1 MAGQGPRTRV
11 HHDAEPA
18 TSTGSNPEFRLCVA
32 LDEDGK
38 PGGFLRIVPVYGD
51 APGYT
56 LDLMRRDPDTP
67 NGMTEFLLTR
77 TLMQLDELGYSS
89 GSR

>member
-1 MAGQGPRTRV
+1 MSLSRDVEGL
-11 HHDAEPA
+11 
-18 TSTGSNPEFRLCVA
+18 NPEFRLCVA
-32 LDEDGK
+32 LDEDDQ

-51 APGYT
+51 EPGYT

-77 TLMQLDELGYSS
+77 TIMQLDDLRLPS
-89 GSR
+89 GCR